1 MGLLGDVEPF
11 GDDGFSLE
19 PHRMSRSAQY
29 LQEAADW
36 LTRLQRPE
44 AGEADW
50 LAFDTWLSE
59 PGAQAAYDAVQAV
72 DEEIFQRGAAVRGA
86 LAEPRRVAAKRPL
99 LIDWRWLGGLGTV
112 AAAAA
117 IALVLAPWGELLPKP
132 DTLYSTARGESR
144 TIQLADG
151 SRIDLNTNSHLSVRL
166 EEDVRRVTVHDG
178 QALFEVARDPDRPF
192 LITAGE
198 ETVRVVGTKFDLRRR
213 DGQFSVTVVHGV
225 VEVSVDGMDK
235 AVQLRPGQMLEH
247 MEGGKSVV
255 VRTVAAED
263 QLGWR
268 SGRLVYRNET
278 LGRIVSDLNQYFE
291 RPLRL
296 EGPDAA
302 SLRFSGVLIVDG
314 QDAMVRRLS
323 SLLPISATS
332 TDDSIV
338 LR

>member
-1 MGLLGDVEPF
+1 
-11 GDDGFSLE
+11 
-19 PHRMSRSAQY
+19 MSRSAQH

-59 PGAQAAYDAVQAV
+59 PGAQAAYDAVLAV

-86 LAEPRRVAAKRPL
+86 LAEPRRVAAKRPFW
-99 LIDWRWLGGLGTV
+99 IDWRWLGGLGTV

-117 IALVLAPWGELLPKP
+117 VALVLAPWGELLPQP
-132 DTLYSTARGESR
+132 DTPYSTAKGESR
-144 TIQLADG
+144 TIQLSDG
-151 SRIDLNTNSHLSVRL
+151 SRIDLNTNSHVSVRL
-166 EEDVRRVTVHDG
+166 EEDARRVTVHDG
-178 QALFEVARDPDRPF
+178 QVLFEVARDPNRPF

-198 ETVRVVGTKFDLRRR
+198 ETVRVIGTKFDLRRR
-213 DGQFSVTVVHGV
+213 DGQLSVAVVKGL
-225 VEVSVDGMDK
+225 VEVSIDGMDK
-235 AVQLRPGQMLEH
+235 AIQVRPGQMLEH
-247 MEGGKSVV
+247 VEGGKGVV
-255 VRTVAAED
+255 VRAVSAED

-268 SGRLVYRNET
+268 SGRLVYRDQT
-278 LGRIVSDLNQYFE
+278 LGRIVSDLNQYFD

-296 EGPDAA
+296 EGENIAN
-302 SLRFSGVLIVDG
+302 LKFSGVLIVDG

-338 LR
+338 LRGRPSSSN

>member
-1 MGLLGDVEPF
+1 
-11 GDDGFSLE
+11 
-19 PHRMSRSAQY
+19 MSRSAQH

-59 PGAQAAYDAVQAV
+59 PGAQEAYDAAQAV

-86 LAEPRRVAAKRPL
+86 LAEPRRVAAKRPFS
-99 LIDWRWLGGLGTV
+99 IDWRWLGGLGTV

-117 IALVLAPWGELLPKP
+117 VALVLAPWGELLPQP
-132 DTLYSTARGESR
+132 DTLYSTAKGETR
-144 TIQLADG
+144 TVQLADG
-151 SRIDLNTNSHLSVRL
+151 SRIDLNTNTHLGVRL
-166 EEDVRRVTVHDG
+166 EEDARRVTVHDG
-178 QALFEVARDPDRPF
+178 QALFEVARDPSRPF

-198 ETVRVVGTKFDLRRR
+198 ETVRVVGTKFDVRRR
-213 DGQFSVTVVHGV
+213 DGQLSVTVLRGL
-225 VEVSVDGMDK
+225 VEVSTDGTDK
-235 AVQLRPGQMLEH
+235 AILVRPGQMLERVD
-247 MEGGKSVV
+247 GGKDAV
-255 VRTVAAED
+255 VRTVSAED

-268 SGRLVYRNET
+268 SGRLVYRDQT
-278 LGRIVSDLNQYFE
+278 LGRIVGDLNQYFD

-296 EGPDAA
+296 EGENTAN
-302 SLRFSGVLIVDG
+302 LRFSGVLIVDG

-323 SLLPISATS
+323 SLLPISATP

-338 LR
+338 LRGRPSSSN